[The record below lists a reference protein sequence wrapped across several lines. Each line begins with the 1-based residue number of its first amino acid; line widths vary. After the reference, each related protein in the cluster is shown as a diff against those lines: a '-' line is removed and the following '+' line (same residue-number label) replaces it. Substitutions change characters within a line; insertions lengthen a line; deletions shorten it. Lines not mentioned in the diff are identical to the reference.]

1 MEQKQQIIKEIKPKV
16 DDVLTYSQHVEFSHT
31 QELLDGWWDA
41 KHTIMEK
48 VLNNQLIY
56 EYPDKV
62 TFELSEDAKR
72 ERYNAFIEYVVNLL
86 NTDYHNELIQYLE
99 HINPNWFYKNTLEID
114 YIVNDDKKIQKGTKI
129 VKSFKYFITD
139 QVLLAD
145 IQNRASNLIQENKVE
160 GYLCLSVHPLDYLSA
175 SENTFNWR
183 SCHAL
188 DGEYRAGNLSYM
200 LDKSTVVCYLR
211 SEHETILPRFPES
224 VPWNNKKW
232 RCLLFLNDN
241 MNAIF
246 AGRQYPFFSP
256 GALET
261 VRKVLVKGI
270 YDSSSYEAKRYYDS
284 PERRWSHWHND
295 YLSEFQYKEYND
307 EDHGDIEEEKYCV
320 MCAQVFNIYDMIK
333 DAPHSRHYNDL
344 LRSSCYTAPYYM
356 FEKHYWALSGME
368 FNLGK
373 EVKCLKCGDA
383 IVQSGDTLMCPACTC
398 QYGDNMDPEEYPI
411 CDCCGATF
419 WAPDGWWIGDDYVC
433 DSCYQTECFRCEHC
447 GDSFFNSDKHF
458 IEESSKFVCTSCYNN
473 LTEE

>member
-1 MEQKQQIIKEIKPKV
+1 METIIKELKQKV
-16 DDVLTYSQHVEFSHT
+16 DEVLTYSQHVEFCHT
-31 QELLDGWWDA
+31 QELLEDWYNA
-41 KHTIMEK
+41 KKDIIKK
-48 VLNNQLIY
+48 VLAGQLIY
-56 EYPDKV
+56 EYPEKI
-62 TFELSEDAKR
+62 TFELSQESKID
-72 ERYNAFIEYVVNLL
+72 RYNSFIEYVGNLL
-86 NTDYHNELIQYLE
+86 DIDYSNDFMRYLE
-99 HINPNWFYKNTLEID
+99 RINPDWFYKNVLEAD
-114 YIVNDDKKIQKGTKI
+114 YIINDDKKIQKGTKV

-160 GYLCLSVHPLDYLSA
+160 GYLCLSVHPLDYLSS

-200 LDKSTVVCYLR
+200 LDGSTVVCYLR

-232 RCLLFLNDN
+232 RCLLFFNDN

-261 VRKVLVKGI
+261 VRKVLVKGL
-270 YDSSSYEAKRYYDS
+270 YDSSSYEVRRYHGLPDTH
-284 PERRWSHWHND
+284 WSHWHND

-320 MCAQVFNIYDMIK
+320 MCAQIFNIYNIVK
-333 DAPHSRHYNDL
+333 DGPHSRHFNDL
-344 LRSSCYTAPYYM
+344 LRSSCYTQPYYM
-356 FEKHYWALSGME
+356 FEKHYYSIQNTE
-368 FNLGK
+368 FNIGK
-373 EVKCLKCGDA
+373 EVKCLRCGENT
-383 IVQSGDTLMCPACTC
+383 VQSGDTLMCPACTC
-398 QYGDNMDPEEYPI
+398 QYGDNMDPEEYPT

-419 WAPDGWWIGDDYVC
+419 WAPEGWWVGDDYVC
-433 DSCYQTECFRCEHC
+433 DSCYQNECFRCEHC

-458 IEESSKFVCTSCYNN
+458 IEEASKFVCTSCYKE
-473 LTEE
+473 LEE